1 LAALTRSFIEHD
13 GSGSR
18 YVQRTDAA
26 RHRNAQKVV
35 AGSADEVV
43 ETGAFAAKNQNAV
56 AGEVELVVVG
66 GAAFVEADDPEVPP
80 FELFQSADQ
89 VHNARDAKVFGG
101 SCTCLYRRRAQRRR
115 AALGED
121 DAIDSGAIGDAQQ
134 GAEVLRIFDA
144 IESQQKAGCAGL
156 VCSGFKH
163 IFKSKKLLRA
173 YNSDH
178 TLVRGG
184 SGQLGEMLAWLL
196 ADANTGLE
204 TISNQ
209 AGEPVVVALA
219 GD

>member
-1 LAALTRSFIEHD
+1 
-13 GSGSR
+13 
-18 YVQRTDAA
+18 
-26 RHRNAQKVV
+26 
-35 AGSADEVV
+35 
-43 ETGAFAAKNQNAV
+43 
-56 AGEVELVVVG
+56 
-66 GAAFVEADDPEVPP
+66 
-80 FELFQSADQ
+80 
-89 VHNARDAKVFGG
+89 
-101 SCTCLYRRRAQRRR
+101 
-115 AALGED
+115 
-121 DAIDSGAIGDAQQ
+121 
-134 GAEVLRIFDA
+134 LRIFDA